1 MLHFSGPS
9 RLTILILDASLS
21 PSSRLQDASL
31 HKMVS
36 IRYLYGFNGFSL
48 VSGPMMLDEAISVA
62 QTVSAGDAGAVLFTL
77 LPIPHGSTDKDVV
90 MKHRRVLEDKICQ

>member
-1 MLHFSGPS
+1 
-9 RLTILILDASLS
+9 
-21 PSSRLQDASL
+21 
-31 HKMVS
+31 
-36 IRYLYGFNGFSL
+36 
-48 VSGPMMLDEAISVA
+48 MLDEAISVA